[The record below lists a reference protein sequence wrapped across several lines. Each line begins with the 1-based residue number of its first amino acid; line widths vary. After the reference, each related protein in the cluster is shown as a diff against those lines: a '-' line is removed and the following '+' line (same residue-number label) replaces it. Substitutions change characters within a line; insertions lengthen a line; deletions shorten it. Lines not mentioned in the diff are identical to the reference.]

1 MGGCMNVEV
10 EALDKARKKI
20 QVILPEEKI
29 AELRESI
36 YEELKKKAKIKG
48 FRPGKVPRSIISTY
62 YKDYIDEELQTRM
75 VQSTMGEA
83 LSTAKVN
90 PVIEPIVNFIDEDGR
105 HGYELECEV
114 VPEIEL
120 PSYKGVEV
128 EVDPIN
134 ITDEDVEK
142 RLDGLQHMHA
152 EMISRESDAGAQKG
166 DFVVIKYQGYMNGK
180 PVKGIGTE
188 YYPLELGSANLMPE
202 FETAL
207 IGMKPGEEKE
217 VEITFPD
224 DYPDKD
230 VASKAMQFQV
240 HVKEIK
246 EKRLPEI
253 NDEFAKDLNF
263 ENIEVMKV
271 GLREEIGKEKETAR
285 KRDIAQKIME
295 TLTKSIDIPVPKR
308 LLDKRVHA
316 MIDDAMNRFQSDKM
330 TEEEQK
336 NLEGNLIKDFEPR
349 AEERIKGEIILKK
362 IAETE
367 SITVDDNEV
376 DERMKKMA
384 EDSRRSYEEIEKFY
398 REYNM
403 MDSLRASIV
412 EEKTLN
418 FLRDE
423 AVVKEKQ

>member
-1 MGGCMNVEV
+1 MNVEV
-10 EALDKARKKI
+10 ENLDKVRKKV

-36 YEELKKKAKIKG
+36 YEELKKNAKIKG
-48 FRPGKVPRSIISTY
+48 FRPGKVPKSIITTY
-62 YKDYIDEELQTRM
+62 YKDHIDEELQTRM
-75 VQSTMGEA
+75 VRSTMGEA
-83 LSTAKVN
+83 LLTAKVD
-90 PVIEPIVNFIDEDGR
+90 PITEPIVNFIDEDDR

-114 VPEIEL
+114 IPEIEL

-128 EVDPIN
+128 EVDAIN

-142 RLDGLQHMHA
+142 RIDGLQHMHA

-180 PVKGIGTE
+180 PVKGVGTE
-188 YYPLELGSANLMPE
+188 YYPVELGSANLMPE

-330 TEEEQK
+330 TEEEQR

-367 SITVDDNEV
+367 SITVDDNEIH
-376 DERMKKMA
+376 ERMKKMA

-403 MDSLRASIV
+403 MDSLGASIV

>member
-1 MGGCMNVEV
+1 MNVEV

-128 EVDPIN
+128 EVDAIN

-142 RLDGLQHMHA
+142 RIDGLQHMHA

-330 TEEEQK
+330 TEEEQR

-367 SITVDDNEV
+367 SITVDDNEIH
-376 DERMKKMA
+376 ERMKKMA